1 MIPHELSS
9 FIGVI
14 PRCHQSFFKP
24 FFKKLHVGDYIY
36 QVLSS
41 CFSSFFEILSYF
53 QALRPGRKKLN
64 LPAGCVERTEAQP
77 FYRVTSSRSQMEVD
91 FWRHIMMPLKSGL
104 PSEVKTCI

>member
-1 MIPHELSS
+1 L
-9 FIGVI
+9 
-14 PRCHQSFFKP
+14 PRP
-24 FFKKLHVGDYIY
+24 D
-36 QVLSS
+36 QVLLHLFLL
-41 CFSSFFEILSYF
+41 FSKAHFIIF

-104 PSEVKTCI
+104 PSEVKKYIN